1 MVHAVAAYTQ
11 SPSDEASLG
20 VFNPTPPPPPQPGWE
35 ANVLVRSPGISPCF
49 LRYPC
54 LLQGERDGESKAFGQ
69 LKSLAK

>member
-1 MVHAVAAYTQ
+1 MVHAVAVYTQ

-20 VFNPTPPPPPQPGWE
+20 VFNPTPPPPQPGWE
-35 ANVLVRSPGISPCF
+35 ANVLVRSPGISPRF

-54 LLQGERDGESKAFGQ
+54 LLQGGRDGESKAFGQ

>member
-20 VFNPTPPPPPQPGWE
+20 VFNPPPQPGWE
-35 ANVLVRSPGISPCF
+35 ANVLARSPGISPHF

-54 LLQGERDGESKAFGQ
+54 LLQGGRDGESKAFGQ

>member
-1 MVHAVAAYTQ
+1 MVHAVAYTQ

-20 VFNPTPPPPPQPGWE
+20 VFKPPSPQPGWE
-35 ANVLVRSPGISPCF
+35 ANVLVRSPGISPRF

-54 LLQGERDGESKAFGQ
+54 SLQGGRDGESKTFGQ

>member
-20 VFNPTPPPPPQPGWE
+20 VLNPIPPPQPGWE
-35 ANVLVRSPGISPCF
+35 ANVLVRSPGISPRF

>member
-20 VFNPTPPPPPQPGWE
+20 VFNPSPPQPGWE
-35 ANVLVRSPGISPCF
+35 ANVLVRSPGISPRF

>member
-20 VFNPTPPPPPQPGWE
+20 VFNPTPPPQPGWE
-35 ANVLVRSPGISPCF
+35 ANVLVRSPGISPLF

>member
-20 VFNPTPPPPPQPGWE
+20 VFNPTPPPQPGWK
-35 ANVLVRSPGISPCF
+35 ANVLVRSPGISPRF

>member
-20 VFNPTPPPPPQPGWE
+20 VFNPTPPQPGWE
-35 ANVLVRSPGISPCF
+35 ANVLVWSPGISPRF

>member
-11 SPSDEASLG
+11 FPSDEASLG
-20 VFNPTPPPPPQPGWE
+20 VFNPIPPPPQPGWE
-35 ANVLVRSPGISPCF
+35 ANVLVRSPSISPRF

-54 LLQGERDGESKAFGQ
+54 LLQGERDGESKAFEQ

>member
-20 VFNPTPPPPPQPGWE
+20 VFNPIPPPQPGWE
-35 ANVLVRSPGISPCF
+35 ANVLVRSPGISPRF